1 MSSRVSLPATV
12 ASRDRSHR
20 YLETEPTAGRV
31 DPNWFYS
38 SLAQSTA
45 AIVGVIG
52 GFVLSAILRQRDLA
66 SQRRL
71 QLRRLGREIRS
82 DCRGLTARRAQAAWL
97 EEEIL
102 PRVNNP
108 PAATTRIVDVRG
120 TKWPG
125 EAWNPQAGEAVN
137 LGELLNHD
145 RRLVQ
150 EFADSRL
157 DSLFNTRGVQRTV
170 LLQRIDKI
178 IATDQR
184 LAGVFNVRADSFRF
198 LFGDAGSD
206 AQGLRSRLPQ
216 FYALDDEISS
226 TIVPASFR
234 ISVYLLAFLSG
245 FGVLVPLDR
254 LNAVSVSE
262 RTFFVALLGL
272 GLLALLTFIYWQ
284 LRELRSLVRLHPSEL
299 DRPDLD

>member
-1 MSSRVSLPATV
+1 M
-12 ASRDRSHR
+12 
-20 YLETEPTAGRV
+20 

-38 SLAQSTA
+38 SLAQATA

-52 GFVLSAILRQRDLA
+52 GFVLSAILRQRDIA

-71 QLRRLGREIRS
+71 QLRRLGREIRADS
-82 DCRGLTARRAQAAWL
+82 RGLAARRAQAAWL

-102 PRVNNP
+102 PQVSNP
-108 PAATTRIVDVRG
+108 PAATSRVVDVRG

-125 EAWNPQAGEAVN
+125 EAWSPQAGEAVN

-150 EFADSRL
+150 EFADNRL
-157 DSLFNTRGVQRTV
+157 DSIFNARAVQRSA

-184 LAGVFNVRADSFRF
+184 LAETFNRRADTFRL
-198 LFGDAGSD
+198 LFGDAESH
-206 AQGLRSRLPQ
+206 AQNLRTRLPQ

-245 FGVLVPLDR
+245 FGVIVPLDR
-254 LNAVSVSE
+254 LSAISVSE

-272 GLLALLTFIYWQ
+272 GLVALLTFIYWQ
-284 LRELRSLVRLHPSEL
+284 LRELRSMVRLHPSEL
-299 DRPDLD
+299 DRPDLG